1 MQSIS
6 KKLIVLHNTKSF
18 LTFALFYKLIRR
30 KIMEGLDFGTMLDD
44 EQMNSLFG
52 EQEEDT
58 QPEEEETGEGEDK
71 DKNKDK
77 NNTAEVDPE
86 NMFGDKPES
95 VGSEEHKDN
104 EEDTTSTEGGTSP
117 DFFSSIA
124 NAFAEEGIFPDLDE
138 ETIKGIKTAQD
149 FRNAIDEQIKAG
161 LDEQQRRV
169 AEALNNNV
177 EPDKIRQYEGL
188 IAYLDTIDD
197 KAISAEGEQGETLR
211 KKILFQDYINRGFSK
226 ERAEKAVNRAIENGT
241 DVEDAREALESN
253 KTFFKEEYQQM
264 LDDAKKAKDEEKEKD
279 KAKAERIKK
288 SILEGDLKFFE
299 DVDVDKKVRQEA
311 YDAISKPIYRDPKTG
326 ETYTAVQKLELDN
339 SEEFLAKLGLIYAL
353 TDGLTSLD
361 GLVKKKVKKEV
372 KRGFSELEQKINN
385 TRRDSRGN
393 LRFAS
398 GVDDTESILGKGMKL
413 DL

>member
-1 MQSIS
+1 M
-6 KKLIVLHNTKSF
+6 HDTKSF

-58 QPEEEETGEGEDK
+58 KPEEEETGGGEDK

-104 EEDTTSTEGGTSP
+104 EEGTTSTEDGTSP

-169 AEALNNNV
+169 AEALNNDV

-353 TDGLTSLD
+353 TDGLKSLD